1 MRVGILALQGDV
13 EEHEHA
19 IRKAAAELGR
29 SIEVVRVK
37 KARDLGQLSAL
48 FLPGGE
54 STTFSVLAPFADR
67 LKEGME
73 GGLPVFATCAG
84 TIFLAKAV
92 RDAAVGATRQKV
104 LGVLDIEVVRNA
116 YGRQKNSFEAVLEVR
131 GVGEVGAVFIRAP
144 AIVRTWGQAEPLA
157 YVDTPAFGRTAAVV
171 SQGPHLATT
180 FHPELSTA
188 VLHAYFLQRL

>member
-1 MRVGILALQGDV
+1 V
-13 EEHEHA
+13 
-19 IRKAAAELGR
+19 AAELGR
-29 SIEVVRVK
+29 PIEVVRVK
-37 KARDLGQLSAL
+37 KAKDLSQLSAL

-54 STTFSVLAPFADR
+54 STTFSALAAFADR
-67 LKEGME
+67 LRESID

-84 TIFLAKAV
+84 AIFLANEV
-92 RDAAVGATRQKV
+92 RDAAVGPTRQKV

-116 YGRQKNSFEAVLEVR
+116 YGRQKNSFEAVLEVG
-131 GVGEVGAVFIRAP
+131 GVGEVRAVFIRAP
-144 AIVRTWGQAEPLA
+144 AVVKTWGRAEPLA
-157 YVDTPAFGRTAAVV
+157 YVDTPGLGRTVAVV